1 MKQPLIIVLLALL
14 SLCDVVHSSC
24 NICGDGKEVGN
35 PDAVVIFNTLPPSET
50 PCGQLQS
57 LGDAGLI
64 PEAQCGRLPQYLS
77 ELGFC
82 ECRVP
87 EPETSAI
94 AEKNSTNGATKSGK
108 KTSSKATKG
117 SKSSKI
123 FASKAST
130 KSSKGKGTTSS
141 ISAGAESTKED
152 GGESAS
158 TASSSSAATTAKPTG
173 TKSSKNE
180 DELSKA
186 AKASSK
192 NDKVASAKSGKGDS
206 SKEVGAKSGSYKS
219 KAGDKGRRRREKYHS
234 KALVS

>member
-1 MKQPLIIVLLALL
+1 MKHPLIIVLLALL

-24 NICGDGKEVGN
+24 NICGEGKEVGN
-35 PDAVVIFNTLPPSET
+35 PDAVVMFNTVPPSET
-50 PCGQLQS
+50 PCGKLQS
-57 LGDAGLI
+57 MGDAGLI
-64 PEAQCGRLPQYLS
+64 PDAQCGRLPQYL
-77 ELGFC
+77 GDTC
-82 ECRVP
+82 ECKVS
-87 EPETSAI
+87 EPEAI
-94 AEKNSTNGATKSGK
+94 AEKSSTNGATKSGK

-141 ISAGAESTKED
+141 ISAGAKSTKED
-152 GGESAS
+152 GGESAN

-173 TKSSKNE
+173 TKSSTTENE
-180 DELSKA
+180 SSKA

-219 KAGDKGRRRREKYHS
+219 KAGGKK
-234 KALVS
+234 

>member
-1 MKQPLIIVLLALL
+1 MKHPLIIVLLTLL

-35 PDAVVIFNTLPPSET
+35 PDAVVMFNTVPPSET
-50 PCGQLQS
+50 PCGKLQS
-57 LGDAGLI
+57 MGKAGLI
-64 PEAQCGRLPQYLS
+64 PDAQCGRLPQYL
-77 ELGFC
+77 GDTC

-94 AEKNSTNGATKSGK
+94 AEKSSTNGATKSGK

-130 KSSKGKGTTSS
+130 KSSKGKGTTSG
-141 ISAGAESTKED
+141 ISAGAKSTKEKV
-152 GGESAS
+152 GGTTAS

-173 TKSSKNE
+173 TKSSKSENE
-180 DELSKA
+180 
-186 AKASSK
+186 SSK
-192 NDKVASAKSGKGDS
+192 VAKLSSAKSGKGDS

-219 KAGDKGRRRREKYHS
+219 KAGGKK
-234 KALVS
+234 